1 MKPKMKA
8 ILFYKY
14 GTPEVLQYKEVEKP
28 VPKANEILLKIRA
41 AAVTMGDCEMRSPE
55 ITSLT
60 WFMSRLYFGLR
71 KPRIKILGSY
81 FAGDIQSVGADVK
94 SFKMDDQLFGISAT
108 FGAHAEYICLSD
120 KGALTKMPANMSYEE
135 AAPVGLGLDSLHFLK
150 KAKIKKGERVLING
164 AGGGIGTYAVQLARH
179 YGAKVT
185 AVDSKNKLEM
195 LLSIGAEKVIDYM
208 EGDFTEKGI
217 TYDIVFD
224 VVGSLSHTRSLRLL
238 NETGRYIS
246 AIPLLSR
253 VFPSLWVSLTS
264 KRKMMTGL
272 MNPYIKDLIF
282 LKNLIETGQ
291 LKTIIDSNYDL
302 KAVADAHRYVEQ
314 GFKKGNVV
322 ISIK

>member
-60 WFMSRLYFGLR
+60 WFMARLYFGLR

-282 LKNLIETGQ
+282 LKNLIETGR